1 MQMVHT
7 MCGQDTVN
15 QFFSKLATSN
25 ESPFTNLK
33 ALIVPDGDF
42 SAKMPLAAYLLS
54 TYVLIDTADAMEDT
68 EYATWFID
76 VLNTIY
82 GNKHP
87 DVPENNPVWNIVFD
101 RFPELPSIFA
111 TIGLFVTQFD
121 PGHIA
126 SNLAKIVPQKSSYFT
141 PGMTENTEKLAKQ
154 AAINSRVAA
163 MSSVANICYKA
174 FVKNEH
180 VPDPETITAIL
191 ADLSA
196 TSVTDIKTPAWF
208 QTDEPENIEPA
219 INVEPKVEDEPPRAD
234 ASEPHDT
241 PSTSSS
247 TVGSVPQNQL
257 PGTTA
262 SKPSEPAKPVS
273 TIPKPARVPPPRVAP
288 APASQPSEQPKNDA
302 MASVVTGTKMA
313 EPVPTSPDKSKDDK
327 DMTIPQEKTISD
339 DEIGEVVASGNESS
353 PPTENDAAQND
364 NDVLANETIISS
376 EDNQS
381 PTTPQ
386 ISGKHVTVPQK
397 VLMELFAHAGT
408 KDQIAEAVHIIEQDI
423 IQNTPNAQF
432 LVRFVPGVTQ
442 DVIKDI
448 LENRTTSGKYVNRQ
462 LGKPG
467 DGIPHT
473 NLSGGSTYTAGT
485 KGRTLGPV
493 EVPAGFT
500 PENSSV
506 LWDEPVITTM
516 GFPFINFGAPEITT
530 ILKDKDESKVKRAY
544 KKLKRQMKKIGLESP
559 IKVLKDFKHAKGE
572 RCALNRITIDA
583 EELLDR
589 GNIDV
594 MASVYPRSAPAIQG
608 SIGTVS
614 LTRDFIVEMYN
625 VLSPTKGARIYMDI
639 LGMSEDEY
647 ADTLERNHRP
657 PFYIFIPKERVAF
670 KKAPAGFIAR
680 LFTSDKKPTLVEAK
694 IGTHLGGFVM
704 PFKLTRI
711 LFTEV

>member
-15 QFFSKLATSN
+15 QFFSMLATSN
-25 ESPFTNLK
+25 EAPFTNLK

-101 RFPELPSIFA
+101 RFPELPSIFT

-121 PGHIA
+121 PSHIA

-180 VPDPETITAIL
+180 VPDPDTITAIL
-191 ADLSA
+191 ADMSA
-196 TSVTDIKTPAWF
+196 TSVTDIKSPAWF

-219 INVEPKVEDEPPRAD
+219 INVEPKVEDGPPRAD

-247 TVGSVPQNQL
+247 ADVSVPQKQL
-257 PGTTA
+257 PDTAA
-262 SKPSEPAKPVS
+262 SKPSEPVGPVS
-273 TIPKPARVPPPRVAP
+273 TTPKPARVPPPRVAP

-302 MASVVTGTKMA
+302 LASVVTGTKMA
-313 EPVPTSPDKSKDDK
+313 EPVPTSPDKAKNDK
-327 DMTIPQEKTISD
+327 NMTFPQEKQISD
-339 DEIGEVVASGNESS
+339 DEIGEVVASGN
-353 PPTENDAAQND
+353 DAVQND
-364 NDVLANETIISS
+364 NDVLANETVISS

-408 KDQIAEAVHIIEQDI
+408 KDQIAEAVHLIEQDI

-462 LGKPG
+462 LGKTG

-473 NLSGGSTYTAGT
+473 NLSGGSTYTADT

-544 KKLKRQMKKIGLESP
+544 RKLKRQMKKIGLESP

-594 MASVYPRSAPAIQG
+594 IASVYPRSAPAIQG